1 MMSKSKDVRIGG
13 PKPKKPVA
21 NSPPRTT
28 PSGLESERET
38 KGDGQPDTSMLTQN
52 KTNEDALTSTT
63 AKASRKPFRIGGKDR
78 ALTDNSEAS
87 SIPHPLS
94 KPLKTR
100 HSYAVSSEN
109 HSVAPVPR
117 KASTKIEVEE
127 SSPIEEREETPE
139 EKAERKRLELKRRN
153 DDLAKKQAQ
162 NKRKKRF

>member
-1 MMSKSKDVRIGG
+1 MPKSRDFRIGG
-13 PKPKKPVA
+13 PKPKKPVVE
-21 NSPPRTT
+21 SPPRTT
-28 PSGLESERET
+28 SSDLESERET
-38 KGDGQPDTSMLTQN
+38 KDDGQPNTSMPTQN
-52 KTNEDALTSTT
+52 KTNEDAPTSTT
-63 AKASRKPFRIGGKDR
+63 AKASRKPFKIGGKDR
-78 ALTDNSEAS
+78 ALTDKNEAGS
-87 SIPHPLS
+87 VPHPLS

-117 KASTKIEVEE
+117 KASTKIEVEV
-127 SSPIEEREETPE
+127 SSPIEEHEETPE